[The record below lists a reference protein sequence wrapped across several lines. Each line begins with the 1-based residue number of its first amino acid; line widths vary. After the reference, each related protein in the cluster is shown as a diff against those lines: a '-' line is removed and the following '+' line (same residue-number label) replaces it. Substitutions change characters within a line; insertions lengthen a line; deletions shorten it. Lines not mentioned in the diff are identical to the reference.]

1 MSVVERIPVTVI
13 GGYLGAG
20 KTTLLNHLLAQAN
33 GRRLALLVNDFAAI
47 NIDAELVSA
56 HDGDTVRLNN
66 GCVCCTIAGDL
77 GRALQAQSEARPVPE
92 RIIIEASGVA
102 DPGKVALSVMGWPG
116 LKLDAIV
123 TIVDAETVQARAQ
136 DKYVGHLVS
145 QQLRAGDLV
154 VVNKLD
160 KVEADKHNDVL
171 AWARDRAAGAN
182 VLSSRYAQVDPS
194 RLFEIADHETYFD
207 AVQSEGQPVAHGHT
221 DQFTSCVY
229 TSATP
234 ISLEKLKA
242 CLRSFSSQLIR
253 AKGYVYSSQE
263 PTRRLE
269 LQLVDGDFTFVDGRR
284 WGSAVADTK
293 LVFIGLKSQ
302 LQSDSLLRTLE
313 AGTSSGGNPH

>member
-1 MSVVERIPVTVI
+1 MERVPVTVI

-20 KTTLLNHLLAQAN
+20 KTTLLNHLLAHAN

-77 GRALQAQSEARPVPE
+77 GRALQAQSEAQPVAE

-102 DPGKVALSVMGWPG
+102 DPGKVALGVMGWPG

-123 TIVDAETVQARAQ
+123 TVIDGETVRARSR
-136 DKYVGHLVS
+136 DKFVGHLVR

-160 KVEADKHNDVL
+160 KVKADKHADVL
-171 AWARDRAAGAN
+171 AWARDHAAGAS
-182 VLSSRYAQVDPS
+182 VLSSRYAQIEPS
-194 RLFEIADHETYFD
+194 RLLDAADHQTYLNGVASD
-207 AVQSEGQPVAHGHT
+207 SDPAAHGHAS
-221 DQFTSCVY
+221 QFTSCVY
-229 TSATP
+229 TGAAP
-234 ISLEKLKA
+234 IQLERLKA

-253 AKGYVYSSQE
+253 AKGYVYSSGE
-263 PTRRLE
+263 PAHRME
-269 LQLVDGDFTFVDGRR
+269 LQLVDGDFTFARGRQ
-284 WGSAVADTK
+284 WGCATPDTK

-302 LQSDSLLRTLE
+302 LQSDSLLRMLTDK
-313 AGTSSGGNPH
+313 H